1 MKNMTAKIL
10 IAVTFCV
17 LVFGCKKN
25 DNKGKFG
32 LKLLDV
38 NGTTFNDKGTIIFN
52 FEINHPATETINDK
66 LFIRRKFF
74 TCPNSNSLDSVD
86 VPEYISTADLPINY
100 ELKFEFNGK
109 SGVFS
114 RLCSNGAKTDSLFF
128 TFWLKDKFGN
138 LTDSVT
144 SPKIIL
150 KKG

>member
-1 MKNMTAKIL
+1 MTAKIL
-10 IAVTFCV
+10 VAITCCV

-32 LKLLDV
+32 LNLIDV
-38 NGTTFNDKGTIIFN
+38 NGTTFKNNETIIFN
-52 FEINHPATETINDK
+52 LEINHPNTETINDK

-74 TCPNSNSLDSVD
+74 TCPNSNGLDSIA
-86 VPEYISTADLPINY
+86 VPEYVSTADLVASY
-100 ELKFEFNGK
+100 EVKFVIGSN
-109 SGVFS
+109 STYAS
-114 RLCSNGAKTDSLFF
+114 PCSNGNRTDSLYY
-128 TFWLKDKFGN
+128 TFWLKDKNGN